1 MDANK
6 KKYKAKVMMTLI
18 EITKIMIMMILI
30 MIKNGVNREIF
41 HRQIIIRVA
50 LHKEY
55 FDIHCFQSSW
65 RKQKLMTF
73 FSVGKA
79 VQTILHKICGRNFD
93 GVLQFI
99 SIAEVEVTWTYLI

>member
-1 MDANK
+1 M
-6 KKYKAKVMMTLI
+6 LI
-18 EITKIMIMMILI
+18 RKNTCQSNDDNNWDNENNDNDDIDYDN
-30 MIKNGVNREIF
+30 NGVNREIF
-41 HRQIIIRVA
+41 HRHIIIRVA